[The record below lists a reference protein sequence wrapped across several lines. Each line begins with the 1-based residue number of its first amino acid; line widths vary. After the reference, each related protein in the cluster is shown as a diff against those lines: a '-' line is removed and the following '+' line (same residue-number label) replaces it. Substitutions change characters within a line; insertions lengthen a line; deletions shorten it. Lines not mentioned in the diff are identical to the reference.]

1 MIFKYK
7 MVNNCLLFRNV
18 ANYRVCG
25 FPIYIENAKYSRN
38 KYIFNISFIFD
49 QNKNT
54 CSYEALVKKLACD
67 LKTLEEECGFLS
79 NEKMKA
85 HIPKL
90 LEQIHSNLNLNGE
103 CIIQKIGNLDH
114 SSLFLKLIKNH
125 IDPKIVQS
133 FEVPVFTMD
142 KSCFEIDDWDLA
154 TQKIV
159 STINGFKTISIIA
172 NETNIEI
179 TVCKEAIQNLLYAGV
194 IMMVPVIQY
203 SSMFVLTPNIIQYY
217 ADPEIHKDSIKFI
230 QFDIG
235 KSSQK
240 KITF

>member
-1 MIFKYK
+1 
-7 MVNNCLLFRNV
+7 
-18 ANYRVCG
+18 
-25 FPIYIENAKYSRN
+25 
-38 KYIFNISFIFD
+38 
-49 QNKNT
+49 
-54 CSYEALVKKLACD
+54 
-67 LKTLEEECGFLS
+67 
-79 NEKMKA
+79 MKA

-125 IDPKIVQS
+125 IDPKVVQS

-142 KSCFEIDDWDLA
+142 KNYFEIDDWDLA

-203 SSMFVLTPNIIQYY
+203 SSMFVLTSNVIQYY
-217 ADPEIHKDSIKFI
+217 SDPEIHKDSIKFI
-230 QFDIG
+230 QLEKDKEGPTFYELFFFYSLFRTGIVVQTVNEVYHPEEKNIDLKYNDIF
-235 KSSQK
+235 KDNIDVSK
-240 KITF
+240 FNCY